1 MKTRR
6 EVDDDESEDDVFE
19 VDDFFNEK
27 KKEIE
32 VKDPHLVSKEISSVS
47 FSFYDPKE
55 AREIS
60 VKRVTN
66 PVLFDALNNPVV
78 DGLYDPA
85 FGPIEQFGVCST
97 CGLSQH
103 HCPGPVSYTH
113 LRAHE
118 T

>member
-1 MKTRR
+1 MARSR
-6 EVDDDESEDDVFE
+6 VERVDEEDGGRGVEAIDE
-19 VDDFFNEK
+19 
-27 KKEIE
+27 EIE

-47 FSFYDPKE
+47 FSFYDAKE

-66 PVLFDALNNPVV
+66 PVLFDGLNNPVI

-103 HCPGPVSYTH
+103 HCPGHSSKGGRKGCSL
-113 LRAHE
+113 LRV
-118 T
+118 

>member
-6 EVDDDESEDDVFE
+6 EVDGDDSEDDVFE

-60 VKRVTN
+60 VQES
-66 PVLFDALNNPVV
+66 
-78 DGLYDPA
+78 
-85 FGPIEQFGVCST
+85 PIQS
-97 CGLSQH
+97 
-103 HCPGPVSYTH
+103 CPM
-113 LRAHE
+113 L
-118 T
+118 

>member
-1 MKTRR
+1 M
-6 EVDDDESEDDVFE
+6 DDDESEGDVFE

-66 PVLFDALNNPVV
+66 PVLFDALNNPV
-78 DGLYDPA
+78 G
-85 FGPIEQFGVCST
+85 
-97 CGLSQH
+97 
-103 HCPGPVSYTH
+103 
-113 LRAHE
+113 
-118 T
+118 

>member
-6 EVDDDESEDDVFE
+6 ELDDDSEDDVFE
-19 VDDFFNEK
+19 VDFFKKK

-66 PVLFDALNNPVV
+66 PV
-78 DGLYDPA
+78 
-85 FGPIEQFGVCST
+85 
-97 CGLSQH
+97 
-103 HCPGPVSYTH
+103 
-113 LRAHE
+113 
-118 T
+118 